1 MKLIPFLSHSKS
13 LDSKLPSSPP
23 WPFPSCGNINTLSFR
38 ANRNDDFPFRT
49 FNSAFLDAEVTP
61 ASCSSRTFSNLSEED
76 SIDPVENL
84 IRGLSSDRFFFE
96 PERSNSLLLRQKEEQ
111 EDVNEEEEN
120 EEEGY
125 KESEILSMD
134 SNNPY
139 EDFKRSMEE
148 VIEAHGLKDWEGL
161 EELLGCYL
169 KINGKNNHG
178 YIVTAFIDLLG
189 NFCFDESTITTSTS
203 TRTTTTNI
211 TTSTSYSS
219 PSSPLSF
226 PSSSSSSTTPCLS
239 SILDHHDDHHVSS

>member
-1 MKLIPFLSHSKS
+1 MGIKKMKLIPFLSQSKNI
-13 LDSKLPSSPP
+13 DSKLPSSPP

-38 ANRNDDFPFRT
+38 ANCNDDFPFRT

-61 ASCSSRTFSNLSEED
+61 PSCSSRTFSTFSEED

-84 IRGLSSDRFFFE
+84 IHGLSSDRFFFE
-96 PERSNSLLLRQKEEQ
+96 PERSSSLLFRQKEEQ
-111 EDVNEEEEN
+111 EQEDINEEEEN
-120 EEEGY
+120 QEEGY

-148 VIEAHGLKDWEGL
+148 MIEAHGLKDWEGL

-178 YIVTAFIDLLG
+178 YIVGAFIDLMASFSF
-189 NFCFDESTITTSTS
+189 NESNTTSTS

-211 TTSTSYSS
+211 TTSTSYSNYSS

-226 PSSSSSSTTPCLS
+226 PSSSTNTTPCL
-239 SILDHHDDHHVSS
+239 